1 MMGANS
7 KTPQKKR
14 DSNQSVVGSEGKKNK
29 NKSLLAEGTP
39 GKKSLNGQ
47 VSTPKQFLGKQT
59 PQSLKQFGQ
68 KGGKKNGPAPPKD
81 DSEDELKIST
91 PAKKQKF
98 QDDSQGFRPRESFDF
113 KMFVSNIPKQVTV
126 EDIKKRF
133 NGVCGV
139 KDVIQ
144 LGGPNN
150 PSPFYSVLL
159 AVNSEEDQ
167 KARGYPL
174 FTVKVVAGEVGVVDL
189 EGVEEEEVLVEEVL
203 AEAVEEVTAGVVLG
217 EGVEVTE
224 EEVVVAALVE
234 EGEGLVGGEVGV
246 GSEVEGEGVIKSNL
260 IYIKKVYSPGTAFWN
275 VHAGTLEVYKEEL
288 FPYCVVVVRLSG
300 WGLWKKLRE
309 EYALVS
315 FRHHSGA
322 LTKCRHD

>member
-14 DSNQSVVGSEGKKNK
+14 DSNQSVAGSEGKKNK
-29 NKSLLAEGTP
+29 NKSLLVEGTP

-59 PQSLKQFGQ
+59 PHDEDDDDDDEDDEDDEEEQTAKKPSFGAVKPLGG
-68 KGGKKNGPAPPKD
+68 KGGVDLEDSEEEDDDDDEDDDEDEDDSKPSKKQPGKPDLKKKSSAGDDEED

-133 NGVCGV
+133 NGVCDV

-167 KARGYPL
+167 K
-174 FTVKVVAGEVGVVDL
+174 VN
-189 EGVEEEEVLVEEVL
+189 
-203 AEAVEEVTAGVVLG
+203 
-217 EGVEVTE
+217 
-224 EEVVVAALVE
+224 
-234 EGEGLVGGEVGV
+234 
-246 GSEVEGEGVIKSNL
+246 I
-260 IYIKKVYSPGTAFWN
+260 
-275 VHAGTLEVYKEEL
+275 
-288 FPYCVVVVRLSG
+288 
-300 WGLWKKLRE
+300 
-309 EYALVS
+309 YALLKM
-315 FRHHSGA
+315 F
-322 LTKCRHD
+322 

>member
-14 DSNQSVVGSEGKKNK
+14 DSNQSLAGSEGKKNK
-29 NKSLLAEGTP
+29 NKSLVEGTP

-133 NGVCGV
+133 NGVCDV

-174 FTVKVVAGEVGVVDL
+174 FTVMGVAGEVVVADL
-189 EGVEEEEVLVEEVL
+189 EGVEEEGVLVEEVL
-203 AEAVEEVTAGVVLG
+203 AEAVAVGTAGVVLE
-217 EGVEVTE
+217 EGGEVTE
-224 EEVVVAALVE
+224 EEVGVVALVE

-246 GSEVEGEGVIKSNL
+246 VSEVEGEGVIKNNL
-260 IYIKKVYSPGTAFWN
+260 IYIKKVYSP
-275 VHAGTLEVYKEEL
+275 
-288 FPYCVVVVRLSG
+288 
-300 WGLWKKLRE
+300 
-309 EYALVS
+309 
-315 FRHHSGA
+315 
-322 LTKCRHD
+322 

>member
-14 DSNQSVVGSEGKKNK
+14 DSNQSVAGSEGKKNK
-29 NKSLLAEGTP
+29 NKSLLVEGTP

-68 KGGKKNGPAPPKD
+68 KGGKKNGPAPPKQKDSDDDDDDDEDDEDDSEDESTPGKQQVADEDKD

-133 NGVCGV
+133 SSVCDV

-150 PSPFYSVLL
+150 PSPFYSVLV

-167 KARGYPL
+167 KQAPHVMPTPRHPVGAWLTLGLEARGYPL
-174 FTVKVVAGEVGVVDL
+174 FTVMEVAGEVVGVDL
-189 EGVEEEEVLVEEVL
+189 EGVEEEGVLEEEAL
-203 AEAVEEVTAGVVLG
+203 AEAVEEVIAGVVLE

-224 EEVVVAALVE
+224 EEVVVVAAAALE
-234 EGEGLVGGEVGV
+234 EGEVSVGEEVGE
-246 GSEVEGEGVIKSNL
+246 GSEVEGEGVIKSEL
-260 IYIKKVYSPGTAFWN
+260 IYIKKVYSP
-275 VHAGTLEVYKEEL
+275 
-288 FPYCVVVVRLSG
+288 
-300 WGLWKKLRE
+300 
-309 EYALVS
+309 
-315 FRHHSGA
+315 
-322 LTKCRHD
+322 